1 MTRFHWERARHV
13 LNLMW
18 ILTPLFAA
26 MLWLLLLMGALVFPN
41 LLTPAVSAG
50 DAARHL
56 LQICRL
62 WYVVLA
68 VVLLA
73 GFPIIFL
80 AGRFACRKLT
90 GVSGAH
96 HMPAVVVVCL
106 IIPCL
111 FIWAIVRHGELPGR
125 FFQAGEDLDE
135 IASSFLVQAEVWIS
149 PKTYPAR
156 LPGPYAE
163 PQTEVSTRY
172 GILGDDTNHQ
182 WVSVYVPLAMEFSPA
197 QDRFFDETQTVAW
210 NWEHAGRYQVSYTS
224 HFHYVVAITPVESQ
238 GGA

>member
-1 MTRFHWERARHV
+1 MTRFRWERARHV

-90 GVSGAH
+90 GVAGAH
-96 HMPAVVVVCL
+96 HIFP
-106 IIPCL
+106 
-111 FIWAIVRHGELPGR
+111 
-125 FFQAGEDLDE
+125 AGEDLDE